1 MRQDN
6 QTSTR
11 ARLPRGAGR
20 DALCEALVRVVA
32 RDGLDAVTFRSVA
45 AEAGVTHGL
54 ASYHF
59 GTREEMIV
67 EALTW
72 AVAHALEASRL
83 GGEAE
88 SLETFAAD
96 VPGLIAEAP
105 DEATFQFRL
114 LLGSLGRPDL
124 LAEVRESYD
133 RYVATVRETLE
144 RLGLPADD
152 ALAGMV
158 FAAIDGLILQQL
170 LYGRPERTA
179 ASLARLRD
187 LLAAYL
193 AATRRSA
200 RRGASPVA

>member
-1 MRQDN
+1 MNRAN
-6 QTSTR
+6 PTSPA

-20 DALCEALVRVVA
+20 DALCGALVRVVA

-83 GGEAE
+83 GGEAD

-96 VPGLIAEAP
+96 VPGLIAEAA

-114 LLGSLGRPDL
+114 LLGALRRPEL

-133 RYVATVRETLE
+133 RYIATVRETLE

-152 ALAGMV
+152 ALARVV

-179 ASLARLRD
+179 ASLARLRE
-187 LLAAYL
+187 LLAA
-193 AATRRSA
+193 
-200 RRGASPVA
+200 VA

>member
-1 MRQDN
+1 MSQGS
-6 QTSTR
+6 QTSTKT
-11 ARLPRGAGR
+11 RLPRGAGR

-32 RDGLDAVTFRSVA
+32 REGLDAVTFRSVA

-83 GGEAE
+83 GGEAD

-96 VPGLIAEAP
+96 APGLIADAP
-105 DEATFQFRL
+105 DEATFQFQL
-114 LLGSLGRPDL
+114 LLEALRRPDL
-124 LAEVRESYD
+124 LLEVRDSYD
-133 RYVATVRETLE
+133 RYIATVRETLE

-152 ALAGMV
+152 ALAGVV

-179 ASLARLRD
+179 ASLARLRE

-193 AATRRSA
+193 AAS
-200 RRGASPVA
+200 RRGNGAVA

>member
-1 MRQDN
+1 MGQAD
-6 QTSTR
+6 QTSAR

-59 GTREEMIV
+59 GTREEMVV

-83 GGEAE
+83 GGEAD
-88 SLETFAAD
+88 SLGTFAID

-133 RYVATVRETLE
+133 RYIATVRETLE

-152 ALAGMV
+152 ALARVV

-170 LYGRPERTA
+170 LYGRQDRTA
-179 ASLARLRD
+179 ESLASLRE

-193 AATRRSA
+193 HAAPKRS
-200 RRGASPVA
+200 R